1 MHGYHYIYGILMM
14 KIVILTVTPVT
25 VEYYGSLVV
34 PDTWNPKLEDTG
46 SQEYQLFVTQL
57 SNGVS
62 TFQPFIGKAIFA
74 KGNKFRILGSNFHT
88 SY

>member
-1 MHGYHYIYGILMM
+1 M

-62 TFQPFIGKAIFA
+62 RFQPFHWEKLSLPRVMNSGFWGRIF
-74 KGNKFRILGSNFHT
+74 ILPIRKLGPKI
-88 SY
+88 